1 MQEQKIHSSETDT
14 HHTDIKN
21 CSISPISDP
30 SLAMLREQIKSI
42 MIPLLIKVFHI
53 KLEAQQSSSPP
64 CRLTNKVSESKVEE
78 LKSQLE
84 NLDEDLRMISVWCQ
98 SCRNQIQKVLDEIK
112 VDFKTSIIKSGFT
125 TNPNVQKSFSDALA
139 SQKEELK
146 KSAATMLPQESS
158 DEQKT
163 ANEST
168 RHPWWNRFF
177 KH

>member
-1 MQEQKIHSSETDT
+1 MQDQKIHSSESATNNT
-14 HHTDIKN
+14 ELKN

-30 SLAMLREQIKSI
+30 SLAMLREQIKNI

-78 LKSQLE
+78 LKYQLE
-84 NLDEDLRMISVWCQ
+84 NLDEDLKMISVWCQ

-112 VDFKTSIIKSGFT
+112 TDFKPSSIQSGFT
-125 TNPNVQKSFSDALA
+125 TNPNVQKSFSDVMAGH
-139 SQKEELK
+139 SEELK
-146 KSAATMLPQESS
+146 KASTTSLSQEGVDKQKIAS
-158 DEQKT
+158 DT
-163 ANEST
+163 I
-168 RHPWWNRFF
+168 RHPWWDRFF

>member
-1 MQEQKIHSSETDT
+1 MQEQKTHPSETTT

-112 VDFKTSIIKSGFT
+112 VDFKPSSIQSGFT
-125 TNPNVQKSFSDALA
+125 TNPNVQKSFTDALA
-139 SQKEELK
+139 SQKEDRK
-146 KSAATMLPQESS
+146 KTSAPPLSQE
-158 DEQKT
+158 DYDKPKI
-163 ANEST
+163 ANESIK
-168 RHPWWNRFF
+168 HPWWDRFF